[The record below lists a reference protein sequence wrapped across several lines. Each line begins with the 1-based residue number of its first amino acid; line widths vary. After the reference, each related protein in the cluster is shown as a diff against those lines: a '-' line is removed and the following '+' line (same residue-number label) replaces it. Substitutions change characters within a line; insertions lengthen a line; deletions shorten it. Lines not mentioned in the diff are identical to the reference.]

1 MEKQEIFILCLLLV
15 IVAIYLP
22 SACET
27 YLSGSF
33 NITPSITTD
42 MDWKGSQ
49 LSAIPA
55 YPNNLV
61 DASGSVLNQIKQLQT
76 YQASQDGQTTSNY
89 VASGMKEE
97 SGIDNPNSLEGFQMM
112 NPFVPM

>member
-1 MEKQEIFILCLLLV
+1 MENQEIFILCL
-15 IVAIYLP
+15 IVAVVLMYLP

-49 LSAIPA
+49 LSAIPT
-55 YPNNLV
+55 YPNNLINPT
-61 DASGSVLNQIKQLQT
+61 DNLSRQIKKLQS
-76 YQASQDGQTTSNY
+76 YQPNTDGKTSSEY
-89 VASGMKEE
+89 VNTQMILEPD
-97 SGIDNPNSLEGFQMM
+97 INNPNSLEGFSMM
-112 NPFVPM
+112 NPYIST